1 MSIEG
6 LEVSKCLPK
15 VIFELAYFL
24 LHVVRGSFTLVGL
37 VKTKTVKCSEL
48 PISEPIIKDP
58 NHSKGV
64 MTGEAATKN
73 YLYDFLPARPPSL
86 LNRDFTLEESD

>member
-1 MSIEG
+1 M
-6 LEVSKCLPK
+6 L
-15 VIFELAYFL
+15 F
-24 LHVVRGSFTLVGL
+24 RGSSTVVGL

-58 NHSKGV
+58 NHSKGE
-64 MTGEAATKN
+64 GATKN